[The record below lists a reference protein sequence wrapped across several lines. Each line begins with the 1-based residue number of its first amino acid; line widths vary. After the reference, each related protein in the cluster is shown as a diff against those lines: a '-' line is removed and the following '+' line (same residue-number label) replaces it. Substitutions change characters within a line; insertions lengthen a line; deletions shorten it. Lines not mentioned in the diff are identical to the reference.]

1 MLPAP
6 KGILQQ
12 IRTIQRSF
20 LWNGNGDKKKWALVA
35 WNKLCMPKSMGGL
48 NLVDPLTVNMTYGAK
63 LWWRWIK
70 EPNLPWARY
79 WKEKYTPDCN
89 NQDIVRLQE
98 VPEGSPIWNLACK
111 NRSIV
116 QENSF
121 WEIHNGRFALF
132 WEDAWQQLPKLDTP
146 ELSSLKLLNQNEGRY
161 RVHHYWNQSNRDP
174 NWREWISLNS
184 GNNSDRNESTQ
195 QFNDILQRRK
205 IRKTEEEDKLRWGM
219 RGSGNFSLK

>member
-1 MLPAP
+1 M
-6 KGILQQ
+6 
-12 IRTIQRSF
+12 
-20 LWNGNGDKKKWALVA
+20 
-35 WNKLCMPKSMGGL
+35 
-48 NLVDPLTVNMTYGAK
+48 DPLTVNMTYGAK